1 VAGEYSDPVTLE
13 TKGKILKDFN
23 PVLYRKKPGMVGRDL
38 KTHPVTTS
46 LLWLGLPPY
55 QMRLPRAPSN
65 LALCASRDGAPT
77 SSLGSWARASP
88 PSE

>member
-1 VAGEYSDPVTLE
+1 MAGEYSDPVTLE

-46 LLWLGLPPY
+46 LLWSGLPPY

-65 LALCASRDGAPT
+65 LALLHRMQDTLLRALQSR
-77 SSLGSWARASP
+77 RK
-88 PSE
+88 